1 MYIDEIINY
10 LQNIKKVNLNNCLEF
25 VDLYGEYDMKEVI
38 ESIDRNKVIKEIDKK
53 NILKKLKDI
62 VVLDEQRR
70 KEKSPTEEDL
80 NQLLE
85 EENQEDI
92 SIEEDLN
99 EILEEEQEKTGNIK
113 VDKLN
118 EDIVKQYLNE
128 ATKYPLLTKAEEQ
141 KYGKDLKLKNDIDI
155 VTKKEIKNKIE
166 PILDLETIFISIE
179 NEKDK
184 DYVLTSLNEYLFN
197 YMNKSSN
204 NEYATKYYLLEY
216 EKLCK
221 KLNHIPNSNE
231 LSEYFSKNNMYN
243 IFKTFDEN
251 KKISSKK
258 LCNQIDKY
266 IKYETAKKK
275 FANSNLRL
283 VIKIS
288 KRYNGNNMEILDLI
302 SEGNIGLLKAIDGY
316 DIDKGY
322 KFSTYAMWWIRQ
334 AMSRAIADKSRAI
347 RIPVHVHENIVLI
360 KNTQKSFLQQYGR
373 EATTEE
379 LEKILNI
386 PSKKIEMLIN
396 SIQLPKSLSAI
407 VGEDG
412 DTTLG
417 DFIEDNRQSVEKE
430 VTNNDLINE
439 VQKIVN
445 SLENEREKAVLKKRF
460 GLENNQRMTLEEVG
474 KEMGVTRERIR
485 QIESKALKK
494 VRKKA
499 KDSGLKDYLQ

>member
-92 SIEEDLN
+92 SIEDDLS

-141 KYGKDLKLKNDIDI
+141 KYGKDLKLKNDIVI

-258 LCNQIDKY
+258 LCNQIDK
-266 IKYETAKKK
+266 
-275 FANSNLRL
+275 
-283 VIKIS
+283 
-288 KRYNGNNMEILDLI
+288 
-302 SEGNIGLLKAIDGY
+302 
-316 DIDKGY
+316 
-322 KFSTYAMWWIRQ
+322 
-334 AMSRAIADKSRAI
+334 
-347 RIPVHVHENIVLI
+347 
-360 KNTQKSFLQQYGR
+360 
-373 EATTEE
+373 
-379 LEKILNI
+379 
-386 PSKKIEMLIN
+386 
-396 SIQLPKSLSAI
+396 
-407 VGEDG
+407 
-412 DTTLG
+412 
-417 DFIEDNRQSVEKE
+417 
-430 VTNNDLINE
+430 
-439 VQKIVN
+439 
-445 SLENEREKAVLKKRF
+445 
-460 GLENNQRMTLEEVG
+460 
-474 KEMGVTRERIR
+474 
-485 QIESKALKK
+485 
-494 VRKKA
+494 
-499 KDSGLKDYLQ
+499 